1 MKISIFGLGYVGVVS
16 AGCLTSCGHEVVGV
30 DVNEVKV
37 DLMNKGQSPIVEKD
51 LPELLARAKE
61 KALLKA
67 TIKVREAVHATDMSL
82 ICVGTPSRANGSL
95 NTNYIERVCEQIGSA
110 IKEKEAGHVLVFRS
124 TMLPGTNKEIIIP
137 RLEKASGK
145 IEGEGFHVAF
155 NPEFLREAT
164 AVYDFN
170 NPPKTVVGCN
180 NEEAADK
187 VLALYEGLPGLM
199 IKTTLE
205 VAEMVKY
212 VDNNFHALK
221 ITFANEVGHICKN
234 LGLDSHAV
242 IDIFL
247 QDTKLNISSY
257 YLKPG
262 FAFGGSCLPK
272 DLRAMTYLAK
282 MLDLETPLL
291 NSLILSNNLQIL
303 MTIKKIISF
312 NKRRIGIAGF
322 SFKAGTD
329 DLRESPLVEVI
340 ETLIGKGYDL
350 KLYDKNVSL
359 ARLVGAN
366 KEYIND
372 RIPHISSLMVDS
384 LDDLLSDREVIIIG
398 NKDEEFKR
406 ILKDCRDDQI
416 VYDLVRM
423 GECDE
428 GKDNYQGIC
437 W

>member
-187 VLALYEGLPGLM
+187 VLALYEGLPGPM

>member
-187 VLALYEGLPGLM
+187 VLALYEGLPGPM

-366 KEYIND
+366 KEYING

>member
-187 VLALYEGLPGLM
+187 VLALYEGLPGPM

-247 QDTKLNISSY
+247 KDTKLNISSY

>member
-16 AGCLTSCGHEVVGV
+16 AGCLTSRGHEVVGV

-67 TIKVREAVHATDMSL
+67 TINVHEAVHATDISL

-187 VLALYEGLPGLM
+187 VLALYEGLPGPM

>member
-187 VLALYEGLPGLM
+187 VLALYEGLPGPM

-247 QDTKLNISSY
+247 KDTKLNISSY

-406 ILKDCRDDQI
+406 ILKDCRDGQI